1 MVNAGFDNRYIR
13 SIGNNVDISS
23 KMGNCAK
30 IGYFEHE
37 KSSLFSGRIRIQ
49 SFFHSIYMN

>member
-37 KSSLFSGRIRIQ
+37 KSSLFSDRIRIQ
-49 SFFHSIYMN
+49 SFFHSI